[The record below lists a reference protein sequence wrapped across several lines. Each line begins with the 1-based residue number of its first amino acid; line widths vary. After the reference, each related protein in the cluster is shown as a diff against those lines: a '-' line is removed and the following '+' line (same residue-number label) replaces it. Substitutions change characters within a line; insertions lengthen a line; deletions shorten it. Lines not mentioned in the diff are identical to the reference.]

1 MFRIRP
7 AEESKLVNVSV
18 LIREDDVDVVKLIDG
33 RVKVDV

>member
-7 AEESKLVNVSV
+7 AEESKLVNLVV

-33 RVKVDV
+33 E